1 MQAVGIFNQSDSPW
15 NFKTLNQVGG
25 IWKIEYKNLI
35 EINQGVPLVGN
46 LCVNGVSLPNSSLFG
61 SPFIYTDNSLYI
73 PMFIRRFC
81 LSGFILSRVDLATAK
96 ISTIG
101 KIKNLIYLDS
111 LQNNTLMYY
120 TDIDKTNEEHLYI
133 GR

>member
-1 MQAVGIFNQSDSPW
+1 MQTVRIFNQLDSPW
-15 NFKTLNQVGG
+15 NFKTSNQVGE

-35 EINQGVPLVGN
+35 EINQGAPLVGN

-81 LSGFILSRVDLATAK
+81 LSGFILSRVDLVTAK

>member
-1 MQAVGIFNQSDSPW
+1 MQEVRIFNQSDSPW
-15 NFKTLNQVGG
+15 NFKTSNQIGG

-35 EINQGVPLVGN
+35 EINQGAPLVGN
-46 LCVNGVSLPNSSLFG
+46 LCVNGVFLPGSSLFG
-61 SPFIYTDNSLYI
+61 SPFIYIDNSLYL

-81 LSGFILSRVDLATAK
+81 LSGFILSRVDLVTMQ

-101 KIKNLIYLDS
+101 KIKNLIYLDN
-111 LQNNTLMYY
+111 LQNNTLKYY
-120 TDIDKTNEEHLYI
+120 TDIAKTNEEYLYI